1 MENAITIL
9 HVQSARPEAVE
20 QALTDIFVGEERP
33 SVLRLEGTF
42 TAVLAR
48 LTDPTLAASYRYLI
62 CRPHPAASWTPLL
75 ELGTRTEGLDI
86 ELSRSLAGA
95 VVFTTFAYDDGLS
108 GYRCVRAGEL
118 VDDYVS
124 DPTYFSGAESEEP
137 EREAIAARRGDPSRF
152 SDLLPAGT
160 APEDFARIVLRP
172 GWWDEYDAS
181 HGAAADGAPARDPM
195 DQQSAAS
202 SAPASA
208 TAAAGP
214 PPRAGEAVEGE
225 DDEGDL
231 VDEVDRMRC
240 IALALELWGP
250 AEYPFTQDLDT
261 LENKLI
267 GPAIAVAYT

>member
-9 HVQSARPEAVE
+9 HVLSARPEAVE

-181 HGAAADGAPARDPM
+181 HGAPADG
-195 DQQSAAS
+195 
-202 SAPASA
+202 APASA

-214 PPRAGEAVEGE
+214 PPRAGETAGGE